1 MYTHT
6 HTNTNTNT
14 NTVLCEYYTIVPY
27 IYIYIYLVGREHDP
41 CLFVCFFWFYIFCS
55 NYTLDLRKL

>member
-27 IYIYIYLVGREHDP
+27 IYIYILGGKRTRPMLICVFLLV
-41 CLFVCFFWFYIFCS
+41 LYI
-55 NYTLDLRKL
+55 LLKLHPRS